1 MLGKGATALQHFD
14 TAAAAAAAAA
24 AGELIS
30 RLLAAASS
38 SSSWDE
44 AASWPTTV
52 ILPRLHLSSLH
63 FNPTPRIRFS
73 LLWLAGRQT
82 LQNLTCWL
90 FET

>member
-1 MLGKGATALQHFD
+1 MFGKGATALQHFD
-14 TAAAAAAAAA
+14 TAAAV

-30 RLLAAASS
+30 RLLAAASSS

>member
-14 TAAAAAAAAA
+14 TAAA
-24 AGELIS
+24 GELIS
-30 RLLAAASS
+30 RLLAAAS

>member
-14 TAAAAAAAAA
+14 TAAAAA

-38 SSSWDE
+38 SSSSWDE

-52 ILPRLHLSSLH
+52 FLPRLHLSSLH